1 MHWWNESCFS
11 QCIYVMLGQ
20 VELCLIIT
28 VYFLQNTH
36 PLACAQGKIWDVFCD
51 IKVWSVFDFFMLVL
65 YVILMVQC
73 KTAVSPLLMQWRY
86 CSLALN
92 HWYNVILNW
101 VLMRPHRINF
111 RYFGYFF
118 LYLLWHL
125 LVVNLCTETRKL
137 CIVWCHYTVMNFC
150 QTPYIRHPI
159 AQLFDLCS
167 IPIDAVLCAISC

>member
-1 MHWWNESCFS
+1 MWCF
-11 QCIYVMLGQ
+11 C
-20 VELCLIIT
+20 E
-28 VYFLQNTH
+28 FR
-36 PLACAQGKIWDVFCD
+36 
-51 IKVWSVFDFFMLVL
+51 VWSVFYFIILVL

-118 LYLLWHL
+118 LYFLWHL

-150 QTPYIRHPI
+150 QNPYIRHLTAHLWGWDMGCI
-159 AQLFDLCS
+159 FSVNKKCDLCS
-167 IPIDAVLCAISC
+167 TSIAAVLYIISF